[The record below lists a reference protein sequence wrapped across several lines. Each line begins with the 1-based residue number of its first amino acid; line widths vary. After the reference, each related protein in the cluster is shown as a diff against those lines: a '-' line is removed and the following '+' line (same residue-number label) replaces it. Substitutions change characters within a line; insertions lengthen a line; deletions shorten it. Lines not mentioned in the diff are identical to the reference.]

1 MEAAIAAVE
10 EGKNITEQ
18 AQVDDMAKAIEDA
31 IAALEK
37 KEPEEED
44 ETLTKPEETKPTE
57 TKPAETKPETGD
69 GKTDGSA
76 TPPTGDNKNIALWAS
91 LAAVSGIAAA
101 ALTFNRQK
109 KCDK

>member
-1 MEAAIAAVE
+1 
-10 EGKNITEQ
+10 
-18 AQVDDMAKAIEDA
+18 MAKAIEDA
-31 IAALEK
+31 IAALEE

-44 ETLTKPEETKPTE
+44 ETPTKPDETKPTE
-57 TKPAETKPETGD
+57 TKPAETKPGTGD

-91 LAAVSGIAAA
+91 LAVASGIAAA
-101 ALTFNRQK
+101 ALIFNRQK

>member
-1 MEAAIAAVE
+1 MRMLSLRWKR
-10 EGKNITEQ
+10 KN
-18 AQVDDMAKAIEDA
+18 
-31 IAALEK
+31 LK
-37 KEPEEED
+37 KR
-44 ETLTKPEETKPTE
+44 TKRPQNPDETKPTE
-57 TKPAETKPETGD
+57 TKPAETKPGTGD

-109 KCDK
+109 KYDK